1 MIQKLIPIIALEVI
15 VLIVLVLLW
24 TSKTIDETLFAIG
37 AIVISSISGA
47 VVARSLRK
55 PKP

>member
-1 MIQKLIPIIALEVI
+1 MILKLIPIIALEVI

-47 VVARSLRK
+47 AVARSLRK

>member
-15 VLIVLVLLW
+15 VLIILVVLW

-37 AIVISSISGA
+37 AVVISGISGA
-47 VVARSLRK
+47 AVARSLRNSK
-55 PKP
+55 P